1 MGKRILSVGGN
12 TFQFFTKNPKGGKV
26 NKPADTEDVAAL
38 RKLIEE
44 NGIFMPL
51 AHAPYTYNPCSADE
65 GVRQYSRDSMRG
77 ELEFLERCIISTPDA
92 TSSRESQSVWTTFP
106 LCSARFCGT
115 E

>member
-1 MGKRILSVGGN
+1 MFKIGCHLSTEGGYLSMGKRILSVGGN

-51 AHAPYTYNPCSADE
+51 AHAPYT
-65 GVRQYSRDSMRG
+65 VQSMLGGRG
-77 ELEFLERCIISTPDA
+77 RETVFAGLYER
-92 TSSRESQSVWTTFP
+92 
-106 LCSARFCGT
+106 
-115 E
+115 